1 MKKILLIT
9 TSLLMMGIS
18 LANYTVVIGNG
29 MPKESIKFV
38 DRTTPTPTPEPEVP
52 PIIPDPKPEP
62 EPEPEPP
69 KQVCNFSY
77 PTTFWEGGRNSSNP
91 TGTVVSNRVYIYSGN
106 NYNLMEIIVGNIK
119 YTRGKSVLIASDIVR
134 YEVCSISI

>member
-29 MPKESIKFV
+29 MPKESITFV
-38 DRTTPTPTPEPEVP
+38 DRTTPEVP

-62 EPEPEPP
+62 EPEPP
-69 KQVCNFSY
+69 KQVCNYSY

-91 TGTVVSNRVYIYSGN
+91 TGTVVSNRVYIYTGN
-106 NYNLMEIIVGNIK
+106 NYNLMEIVVGNIK
-119 YTRGKSVLIASDIVR
+119 YTRGNSVLIASDIVR

>member
-9 TSLLMMGIS
+9 ISLLMMGIS
-18 LANYTVVIGNG
+18 FASYSVVIGNG

-38 DRTTPTPTPEPEVP
+38 KTTTPETPPV
-52 PIIPDPKPEP
+52 IPEP

-69 KQVCNFSY
+69 KQVCNYSY
-77 PTTFWEGGRNSSNP
+77 PSTFWEGGRNSSNP
-91 TGTVVSNRVYIYSGN
+91 TGTVVSNRVYIYTGN
-106 NYNLMEIIVGNIK
+106 NYNLMEIVVGNIK
-119 YTRGKSVLIASDIVR
+119 YTRGNSVLIASDIVR

>member
-9 TSLLMMGIS
+9 TSLLMMSIS
-18 LANYTVVIGNG
+18 FANYSVVIGNG

-38 DRTTPTPTPEPEVP
+38 DRTPPETEVP
-52 PIIPDPKPEP
+52 PIIPDPEP

-69 KQVCNFSY
+69 KQVCNYSY
-77 PTTFWEGGRNSSNP
+77 PSTFWEGGRNSSNP

-106 NYNLMEIIVGNIK
+106 NYNLMEIVVGNIK